1 MAHLRQSIRERIATD
16 VTGLTTCGTSV
27 FQSRVYP
34 VEDASLPCLL
44 VYTTSEE
51 SEVDIMESP
60 RAMKRL
66 LNVIVQGV
74 VGTAT
79 NPDDTLDTISKEVE
93 VAIAGDVTINNL
105 ANNSFLSSTE
115 IEYSAEG
122 AKPIGIVRLNY
133 VVEYRNLDNAPESA
147 I

>member
-16 VTGLTTCGTSV
+16 VTGLTTTGSNV

-34 VEDASLPCLL
+34 IEDSKLPCLL
-44 VYTTSEE
+44 VYTTSED
-51 SEVDIMESP
+51 SEVTEMASP
-60 RAMKRL
+60 RPMTRS

-74 VGTAT
+74 VGAT
-79 NPDDTLDTISKEVE
+79 TPDDTLDLISKEVE
-93 VAIAGDVTINNL
+93 VALAGDVTINSL

-115 IEYSAEG
+115 IEFNADG
-122 AKPIGIVRLNY
+122 AKPIGTVILNFS
-133 VVEYRNLDNAPESA
+133 VEYRNLDNDPETA

>member
-16 VTGLTTCGTSV
+16 VTGLSTTGSNV

-34 VEDASLPCLL
+34 VEDGSLPCLL

-51 SEVDIMESP
+51 SEVTEIASP
-60 RAMKRL
+60 RPMTRF

-74 VGTAT
+74 VGAT
-79 NPDDTLDTISKEVE
+79 TPDDTLDDISKEVE
-93 VAIAGDVTINNL
+93 VALAGDVSINNL
-105 ANNSFLSSTE
+105 ANNSFLSSTT
-115 IEYSAEG
+115 IEFNAEG
-122 AKPIGIVRLNY
+122 AKPIGTVMLNY
-133 VVEYRNLDNAPESA
+133 IVEYRNVDNNPESA

>member
-16 VTGLTTCGTSV
+16 VTGLSTTGSNV

-34 VEDASLPCLL
+34 VEDGSLPCLL

-51 SEVDIMESP
+51 SEVTEIASP
-60 RAMKRL
+60 RPMTRF

-74 VGTAT
+74 VGAT
-79 NPDDTLDTISKEVE
+79 TPDDTLDDISKEVE
-93 VAIAGDVTINNL
+93 VALAGDVSINNL
-105 ANNSFLSSTE
+105 ANNSFLSSTT
-115 IEYSAEG
+115 IEFNAEG
-122 AKPIGIVRLNY
+122 AKPIGTVMLNY
-133 VVEYRNLDNAPESA
+133 IVEYRNLDNNPESA

>member
-16 VTGLTTCGTSV
+16 VTGLSTTGSNV

-51 SEVDIMESP
+51 SEVTEIASP
-60 RAMKRL
+60 RPMTRF

-74 VGTAT
+74 VGAT
-79 NPDDTLDTISKEVE
+79 TPDDTLDDISKEVE
-93 VAIAGDVTINNL
+93 VALAGDVSINNL
-105 ANNSFLSSTE
+105 ANNSFLSSTT
-115 IEYSAEG
+115 IEFNAEG
-122 AKPIGIVRLNY
+122 AKPIGTVMLNY
-133 VVEYRNLDNAPESA
+133 IVEYRNVDNNPESA